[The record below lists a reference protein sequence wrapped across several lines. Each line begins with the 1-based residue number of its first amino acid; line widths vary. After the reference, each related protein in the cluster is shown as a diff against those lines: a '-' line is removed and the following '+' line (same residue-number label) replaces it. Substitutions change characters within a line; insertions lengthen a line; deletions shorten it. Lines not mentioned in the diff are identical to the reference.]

1 MLVFTFC
8 LVALALTALFCMGNF
23 IFWQAVLI
31 FAGLFLA
38 VNIVYILCAFSTSAL
53 VRDIEK
59 PIEAE
64 KPLCRF
70 AAISVFGL
78 VCSYVGAKVTLRGE
92 EKLPKDENFLL
103 VCNHRSAFDPVVIM
117 RYLRAYKISCVAK
130 PSVMN
135 LPFIGRI
142 AYGIGCLGI
151 DRENDRNAL
160 KTILTAANYL
170 KKGICN
176 ICIFP
181 EGTRSRTGRMLPF
194 QAGSYKI
201 AQRAGRPLVIA
212 SINGSEAITKNV
224 PLRRSKVELCILE
237 TIPADKVKAMGTQEL
252 AEYSMKLIAES
263 VGEVLE

>member
-1 MLVFTFC
+1 MLIFVFV
-8 LVALALTALFCMGNF
+8 LVALALTALITLGNF
-23 IFWQAVLI
+23 VLWQAALI
-31 FAGLFLA
+31 FVGLFLA
-38 VNIVYILCAFSTSAL
+38 VNIVYIAWAFSTSAR

-64 KPLCRF
+64 IPVCRF

-78 VCSYVGAKVTLRGE
+78 VCSYLGVKVSLRGV
-92 EKLPKDENFLL
+92 EKLPQDENFLL

-117 RYLRAYKISCVAK
+117 RCLRDYKISCIAK
-130 PSVMN
+130 PSVMK

-181 EGTRSRTGRMLPF
+181 EGTRSRTGKMLPF

-212 SINGSEAITKNV
+212 SINGSENITKNI
-224 PLRRSKVELCILE
+224 PFRRTAVELCILE

-252 AEYSMKLIAES
+252 ADHSMKLIAES